1 MNTAPFFI
9 RKLKSAGGILCLFSL
24 LVTASA
30 RAEEARLTDI
40 VVTSVGNDL
49 LVYLNVANCFT
60 EEMTRAIEN
69 GIVTTFTF
77 FITLSEIKRFQWDKK
92 IADLKIS
99 HSIVYD
105 NLKKIYL
112 VKIPERSDD
121 VVFVQDFFEAKHLM
135 SKIVG
140 IQLADTSELK
150 AGMRYQVRMMAE
162 LDKIRLPLYLD
173 YVFFFLSLWDFK
185 TDWYTVDFRY

>member
-9 RKLKSAGGILCLFSL
+9 RKLNSAGGILCLFSF

-105 NLKKIYL
+105 NLKKIYM

>member
-9 RKLKSAGGILCLFSL
+9 QKLKSTGGILCLFSL

-105 NLKKIYL
+105 NLKKIYM